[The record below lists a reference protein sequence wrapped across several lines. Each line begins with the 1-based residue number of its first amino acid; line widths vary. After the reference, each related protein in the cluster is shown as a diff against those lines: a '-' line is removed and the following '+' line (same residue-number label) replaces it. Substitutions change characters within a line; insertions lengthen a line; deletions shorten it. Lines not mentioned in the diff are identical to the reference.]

1 MSYITDPRTQRAAE
15 KPVIYFYD
23 EVTDEENVVELP
35 THWEVCDLCEGE
47 GSHVNPSI
55 DCNGLDEE
63 QENDPD
69 FMGDYLSG
77 KYDIACNRCGG
88 KRVIQ
93 EVNWDAVSEEHK
105 HEYHRQQQ
113 WEHES
118 RQEQLAELRAGC

>member
-1 MSYITDPRTQRAAE
+1 MSYINDPRTQGAAE

-47 GSHVNPSI
+47 GAHVNPSI
-55 DCNGLDEE
+55 DCDGLSTE

-69 FMGDYLSG
+69 FMDDYLSG
-77 KYDIACNRCGG
+77 KYDVPCDRCGG

-93 EVNWDAVSEEHK
+93 EVKWDAVSEEHK